1 MRATSNLF
9 RSPAVV
15 CGAFFRVLLDSL
27 ALTLSQLLRPALGGA
42 LAAAAALAYAFL
54 YHPPVLL
61 AGLRDYLCTVRA
73 RARAP
78 DLGSPNREGPF
89 PLTAPHTRN
98 TTHLMALP
106 RRAPWRPTG

>member
-78 DLGSPNREGPF
+78 NLAAQQRGPSLSP
-89 PLTAPHTRN
+89 PHNTRTQHN
-98 TTHLMALP
+98 PPH